1 MTPEAAGHLDKAGDY
16 LTKARGLPNVLHYTD
31 EAGRAAYFAGYHA
44 AQALIFERTGR
55 EAKTHKRR
63 AHPVQQNGRGD
74 PRFDTEREP
83 LDGNTKPRDADD
95 SHSRRGENPDVLRR
109 SQPAA
114 LSCYNRRQ

>member
-83 LDGNTKPRDADD
+83 LDGNTKPRDAEIAIVDGAKIQMFYDD
-95 SHSRRGENPDVLRR
+95 HTPPHFHVTM
-109 SQPAA
+109 
-114 LSCYNRRQ
+114 